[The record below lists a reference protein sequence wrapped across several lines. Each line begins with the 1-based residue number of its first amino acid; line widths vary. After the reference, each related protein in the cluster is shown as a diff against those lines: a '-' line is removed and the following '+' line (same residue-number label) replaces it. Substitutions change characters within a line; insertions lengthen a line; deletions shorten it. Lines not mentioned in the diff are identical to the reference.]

1 MRSHRR
7 RTDPLIHYV
16 WRTIC
21 CIYQSVC
28 FIPHLSAFIL
38 QKCWLKYF
46 KMCTRMFKN
55 VHWGIVCKNGQ
66 RERGTA
72 YISSSRAV
80 GWDALESYHAVLATN
95 KKMKWFSIDSGRL
108 LNLWLLVGLP
118 SRLNGEEST
127 CQCRRCRRRGFD
139 PWVGTISWGRKWQP
153 MTVFL
158 PGKFHGQRSL
168 AGYSPWGHNES
179 DTT

>member
-108 LNLWLLVGLP
+108 LNLWLLVGPGMGLQGHMVV
-118 SRLNGEEST
+118 L
-127 CQCRRCRRRGFD
+127 FLVL
-139 PWVGTISWGRKWQP
+139 WGTSILFSIVAAP
-153 MTVFL
+153 FCILTNSV
-158 PGKFHGQRSL
+158 QRF
-168 AGYSPWGHNES
+168 
-179 DTT
+179 